1 MAFFKR
7 LLQECIEAEAMQ
19 EGFLW
24 NMYLANRDERRA
36 FKQEP
41 YSSFQEYLDKNKY
54 WLVRVYELE
63 KKRKENIALAEKER
77 LLTL

>member
-24 NMYLANRDERRA
+24 NMYLANRD
-36 FKQEP
+36 EP